1 MEINVK
7 TAVFCGS
14 EHAQNHEMNDP
25 LEDTKSTYR
34 ILQKISSKI
43 RIFHDALITIGY
55 LLGSNSL
62 SQVRHFCFGS
72 ILLKRTA

>member
-7 TAVFCGS
+7 TAKFRFGS

-62 SQVRHFCFGS
+62 SQVKDIFALAASC
-72 ILLKRTA
+72 